1 MRAVPN
7 PRNITLQRSLVAAR
21 DRAQLLGQ
29 RGAVIWLTGL
39 SGSGKSTIGYALE
52 RRLSGSRHLTYVLD
66 GDNVRHGLCSD
77 LGFSHEDRTENIRRI
92 GEVAALFAD
101 AGLIIITSF
110 ISPYRSDRDLAR
122 HRVPDG
128 KFIEVFL
135 DVSVEVCERR
145 DPKGLYKKARA
156 GEIADFTGVSAPYER
171 PSAPEIALDTDGLSP
186 DDCVDTIVAYLEK
199 HGFFDVSDAALRVD
213 SETGAVG

>member
-1 MRAVPN
+1 VSRSS
-7 PRNITLQRSLVAAR
+7 RNITLQPSQVAAR
-21 DRAQLLGQ
+21 DRALLLGQ

-77 LGFSHEDRTENIRRI
+77 LGFSPEDRTENIRRI
-92 GEVAALFAD
+92 GEVAALFAE

-122 HRVPDG
+122 QRVPDG

-135 DVSVEVCERR
+135 DVSLEVCERR
-145 DPKGLYKKARA
+145 DPKGLYRKARA
-156 GEIADFTGVSAPYER
+156 GEIAEFTGVSAPYER
-171 PSAPEIALDTDGLSP
+171 PGSPELALDTETQSVDA
-186 DDCVDTIVAYLEK
+186 CIDTIVDYLER
-199 HGFFDVSDAALRVD
+199 HGFFEV
-213 SETGAVG
+213 TG